1 MRTFFPSLRNLSFAS
16 FRKEVDQTMNE
27 VAEFLENLKDRVGSE
42 LGATPWFTINQTMA
56 DVFGHLTGNP
66 DPMHNDPKWGSQGPW
81 GGTIAHGF
89 NLLSLTARFW
99 KEIGMPILTSDKM
112 YSINYGLDRVRFTN
126 PLRIDH
132 PARARVI
139 LNSVKKRTEN
149 SYLLKVT
156 HIVEAQGIEKPC
168 MVAECMIL
176 IVLI

>member
-1 MRTFFPSLRNLSFAS
+1 
-16 FRKEVDQTMNE
+16 MNE
-27 VAEFLENLKDRVGSE
+27 VTEFLENLKDRVGSE

-66 DPMHNDPKWGSQGPW
+66 DPMHNDPEWGRNGPW

-112 YSINYGLDRVRFTN
+112 YSINYGVDRVRFTN

-132 PARARVI
+132 PAGARVI
-139 LNSVKKRTEN
+139 LNSVKKRTAD
-149 SYLLKVT
+149 SYLIKVT

-176 IVLI
+176 IVLT

>member
-1 MRTFFPSLRNLSFAS
+1 ML
-16 FRKEVDQTMNE
+16 
-27 VAEFLENLKDRVGSE
+27 
-42 LGATPWFTINQTMA
+42 INTR
-56 DVFGHLTGNP
+56 DVYYFGTKTRAPREDSDSRSHSNK
-66 DPMHNDPKWGSQGPW
+66 HRHS
-81 GGTIAHGF
+81 
-89 NLLSLTARFW
+89 
-99 KEIGMPILTSDKM
+99 IGMPILTSDKM